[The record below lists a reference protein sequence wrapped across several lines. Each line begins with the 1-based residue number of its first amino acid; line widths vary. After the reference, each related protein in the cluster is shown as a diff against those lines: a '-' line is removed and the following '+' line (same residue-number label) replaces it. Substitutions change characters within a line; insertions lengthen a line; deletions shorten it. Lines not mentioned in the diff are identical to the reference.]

1 MKENT
6 AIIGRRSLSGWPM
19 ILGWLGMI
27 IFAFHAST
35 HMVGAGDTWVAM
47 ACGRHFLDHGV
58 DTVEPFSANSHK
70 AGPTE
75 QEIRTW
81 PGWAQWITDK
91 VGLETV
97 NRWHPTG
104 WVNQNWLTH
113 VIFYWL
119 TSESPFADAE
129 SLSFNTLV
137 YWKFA
142 LYILAVICVY
152 YTGRLLGVNPAL
164 AAAFACFS
172 MFIGRSFFDVR
183 PAGFSN
189 LLVAVFLLILVLA
202 TYRHILYI
210 WLMVPVVA
218 FWCNVHGGY
227 VYVFIMLVPF
237 VALHFLTSFS
247 KKRFVSIGLR
257 GVYHTIAA
265 GAACFLA
272 MIIFNPFHLTNLTH
286 TFEISLSPHAE
297 RWRTVNEWHPGFEWS
312 NPVGTGFP
320 FLVLFILCI
329 GIPVFWLYG
338 RVLKP
343 RFLKA
348 PKNEMEQQRRL
359 FTIMSKILGWSA
371 AIFTAW
377 VVFISFSFLDL
388 SAGSFL
394 VCALFT
400 VILLLSVCKNIH
412 FIYLQVPLIL
422 LALWATANKAGYSG
436 AYIYPFVLLPCYVI
450 VHLIASWVSDNVRIK
465 PLNIVFAAATTVTV
479 FLLMVA
485 IFNPFRFGRLLNVGL
500 ELQSSLDSRML
511 PQRLRT
517 DFENRGIL
525 LSEDVTVL
533 VEEPGSKWLIIDNRN
548 EYPVRSEQRRLYVYK
563 PGSAV
568 WQIKEALHIRRLFT
582 PRYEGQYRAT
592 YSRLFAVL
600 YILNG
605 LSFIVWI
612 AVWLV
617 SHYLRAHFSHV
628 AKEAEGGQESSPEPY
643 KLPKIDLSL
652 LAIAGLTVYMA
663 YRSRRFIPIA
673 AIAGCPVLAMLI
685 DQMVRG
691 ISASFNFHGR
701 SSSAGGSNASGGKR
715 KVLTVPSMPGGLKIL
730 FVLAGAAAVTGLG
743 TWWGLKFKCVY
754 LDPWPTDPKLTSVFM
769 RMTAS
774 DAKPFYVCRFIKDNR
789 LKGKMF
795 NYWTEGGFI
804 AWGQAPDPNT
814 GKTPLQLFMDGRA
827 QAAYMIRIYDRW
839 SQIMSGGAITNQ
851 LQTDAR
857 LRRQSLG
864 ADEYRKI
871 GDWLDRQLS
880 SEKVWVVLMPAGQFA
895 TPFVRGLNSSPN
907 WRLAFFNNK
916 QKLFV
921 RIDDPQG
928 KALFDGI
935 FTGTTVYPDEY
946 SKDLILAHHLLLQ
959 GRSEAERRRGF
970 DHAVKAFEFNP
981 SQAPIHKII
990 YSARFPELRTEA
1002 TRFCQDYVKEFGE
1015 KSVDWA
1021 KQDGYHHR
1029 VVAALNA
1036 TSYLR
1041 QLAQRQKNTELV
1053 RSYNAKVDEYNIK
1066 RNELLKTKRW

>member
-1 MKENT
+1 M
-6 AIIGRRSLSGWPM
+6 GRRALSGWPM
-19 ILGWLGMI
+19 ILGWLAMI
-27 IFAFHAST
+27 VFAFHAST

-47 ACGRHFLDHGV
+47 ACGRHFVSHGV

-70 AGPTE
+70 GGPTE

-97 NRWHPTG
+97 KRWHPTG

-119 TSESPFADAE
+119 TTESPFADAE

-142 LYILAVICVY
+142 IYILAVICVY

-210 WLMVPVVA
+210 WLIVPVVV

-247 KKRFVSIGLR
+247 KKRFVSIGLK

-265 GAACFLA
+265 SVVSFLA

-320 FLVLFILCI
+320 FLVLFILSI
-329 GIPVFWLYG
+329 GIPVFWLYS

-359 FTIMSKILGWSA
+359 FGVMSRVLGWSA

-388 SAGSFL
+388 NAGSFL

-400 VILLLSVCKNIH
+400 VILLLSVCKNVH
-412 FIYLQVPLIL
+412 FIYLEVPLIL
-422 LALWATANKAGYSG
+422 LALWATDNKAGHAG
-436 AYIYPFVLLPCYVI
+436 TYIYPFVLLPCYVI
-450 VHLIASWVSDNVRIK
+450 VHLIASRLSDKVRIK
-465 PLNIVFAAATTVTV
+465 PLNIVFGAATAVAA

-485 IFNPFRFGRLLNVGL
+485 IFNPFRFGSLLNVGL
-500 ELQSSLDSRML
+500 ELQNSLDGRIM
-511 PQRLRT
+511 PQSLRKA
-517 DFENRGIL
+517 FENKGISFL
-525 LSEDVTVL
+525 EDVTVL
-533 VEEPGSKWLIIDNRN
+533 VEEPGSKWLIIDNHN
-548 EYPVRSEQRRLYVYK
+548 EYPVRNEQRRLYVYK
-563 PGSAV
+563 PGSPV
-568 WQIKEALHIRRLFT
+568 WQIEEALHIRRMWS
-582 PRYEGQYRAT
+582 PRYEGQYKPSYT
-592 YSRLFAVL
+592 HLFDVLYFTNLAVL
-600 YILNG
+600 L
-605 LSFIVWI
+605 
-612 AVWLV
+612 VWLGV
-617 SHYLRAHFSHV
+617 CLLPHWFRKLLPSLPS
-628 AKEAEGGQESSPEPY
+628 KEQQQQQQTETEPY
-643 KLPKIDLSL
+643 RLVKIDLSL

-673 AIAGCPVLAMLI
+673 AIAACPVLAMLI
-685 DQMVRG
+685 DQMVRA

-715 KVLTVPSMPGGLKIL
+715 NVLTVPSMPGGLKIL
-730 FVLAGAAAVTGLG
+730 FVLVGAAVVIGLG
-743 TWWGLKFKCVY
+743 TRWGLKFKCVY
-754 LDPWPTDPKLTSVFM
+754 LDPWPTDPKLSSVFM

-774 DAKPFYVCRFIKDNR
+774 DAKPFYACRFIKENR

-839 SQIMSGGAITNQ
+839 SEIMSGGAITNR

-857 LRRQSLG
+857 LRGQSLG
-864 ADEYRKI
+864 ANEYRKI
-871 GDWLDRQLS
+871 GDWIDGQLS
-880 SEKVWVVLMPAGQFA
+880 SEKVWVVLMPAGQFG
-895 TPFVRGLNSSPN
+895 TPFVRGLDYSPN
-907 WRLAFFNNK
+907 WRLVFFNNK

-928 KALFDGI
+928 KALFSGI

-959 GRSEAERRRGF
+959 GRSEAEHRRGF
-970 DHAVKAFEFNP
+970 DLAVKAFEFNP

-990 YSARFPELRTEA
+990 YAARFPELRTAA
-1002 TRFCQDYVKEFGE
+1002 TRFCEDYLKQFSE
-1015 KSVDWA
+1015 KSADWA
-1021 KQDGYHHR
+1021 KEDGYHHR

-1036 TSYLR
+1036 AGYLK
-1041 QLAQRQKNTELV
+1041 QLADRQKNIELV
-1053 RSYNAKVDEYNIK
+1053 RSYNAKIGEYNVK